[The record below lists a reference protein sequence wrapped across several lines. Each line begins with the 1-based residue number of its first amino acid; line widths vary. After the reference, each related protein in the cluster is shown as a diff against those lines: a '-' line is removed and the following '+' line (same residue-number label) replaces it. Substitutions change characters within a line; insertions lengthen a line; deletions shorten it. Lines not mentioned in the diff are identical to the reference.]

1 LRSPGVFW
9 QLKTEVFGPRA
20 RDRVMDGY
28 RIRQIVVLAATILCA
43 TLMIPGCASQK
54 SVTPS
59 EVDEVEIKTTDPLG
73 LFAEEY
79 DAINRKVEEGFLP
92 AEALRRAAEIRIGLK
107 KYLIKTEAQ
116 LEILG
121 VDLLHGDDYETRQ
134 TALQEMLAL
143 AAERERTKMAY
154 LQRLQA
160 LNTAN
165 PAGEKTKSNGKVRD
179 IEIEI
184 GPEDITEGERP

>member
-1 LRSPGVFW
+1 VLW
-9 QLKTEVFGPRA
+9 QLKPEVFAPQA
-20 RDRVMDGY
+20 RKRMMDACQL
-28 RIRQIVVLAATILCA
+28 RQFVVLLATILCTTA
-43 TLMIPGCASQK
+43 MIPGCAPQK
-54 SVTPS
+54 SLTLS

-79 DAINRKVEEGFLP
+79 KAISEKVQEGSLP
-92 AEALRRAAEIRIGLK
+92 AEALSRAAEIRIGLK
-107 KYLIKTEAQ
+107 KYLIKTEAK

-121 VDLLHGDDYETRQ
+121 LDLLHGDDYEARQ
-134 TALQEMLAL
+134 TALQEMLTL

-160 LNTAN
+160 LNIAHL
-165 PAGEKTKSNGKVRD
+165 PGEKTKRNGKFKD

-184 GPEDITEGERP
+184 GPENVDSGRP

>member
-1 LRSPGVFW
+1 MV
-9 QLKTEVFGPRA
+9 A
-20 RDRVMDGY
+20 Y
-28 RIRQIVVLAATILCA
+28 RIRLFVILAATIIYTGA
-43 TLMIPGCASQK
+43 MTLGCAANK
-54 SVTPS
+54 SATPS
-59 EVDEVEIKTTDPLG
+59 EVVEVEIKTTDPLG

-79 DAINRKVEEGFLP
+79 KAINEKVEEGFLP
-92 AEALRRAAEIRIGLK
+92 AEALSRAAEIRIGLK

-116 LEILG
+116 LEILRL
-121 VDLLHGDDYETRQ
+121 DLLHSDDYGARQ

-154 LQRLQA
+154 LQHLQA

-184 GPEDITEGERP
+184 GPENVDSGLP

>member
-1 LRSPGVFW
+1 
-9 QLKTEVFGPRA
+9 
-20 RDRVMDGY
+20 MDAY
-28 RIRQIVVLAATILCA
+28 QIRQFVILLATMLC
-43 TLMIPGCASQK
+43 TTVMIPGCAPQK
-54 SVTPS
+54 SVTLR

-79 DAINRKVEEGFLP
+79 RAIKEKVAEGSLP

-107 KYLIKTEAQ
+107 KYLIKTEAK

-121 VDLLHGDDYETRQ
+121 LDLLHGEDYEAKQ
-134 TALQEMLAL
+134 AALQEMLAL

-160 LNTAN
+160 LNTAHL
-165 PAGEKTKSNGKVRD
+165 PGEKTKRGGEARD
-179 IEIEI
+179 IVIEI
-184 GPEDITEGERP
+184 GPENVDSGLP